1 VTALATYPDSD
12 LFFSHRH
19 APIVY
24 TDSVKSQSYIT
35 EVSAQVLDSIRK
47 ALAAATDL
55 QVVGSLSLVADLLS
69 SILTCLNRVNIG

>member
-1 VTALATYPDSD
+1 
-12 LFFSHRH
+12 
-19 APIVY
+19 
-24 TDSVKSQSYIT
+24 
-35 EVSAQVLDSIRK
+35 VLDSIRK